1 LNKNFFYF
9 LLIFSLILILG
20 CIGGGQQ
27 QATPNETSG
36 QFSKGTF
43 SAKVIVNGQTTNTM
57 TLLSQQSAQIGLQ
70 IQNVGGSD
78 LKNVK
83 AILVGCAE
91 GVVHKD
97 KANIT
102 AGAQDFFSWTVTAQS
117 LSQSEIIN
125 CPTTIRVCYDRISRG
140 YTELKFIPED
150 YLDVPEPPNSFS
162 DSDVLATTFN
172 IGVTRVLTNI
182 SNDFSSTITIS
193 NIGQG
198 WVDYANYTGS
208 LSLNTLRKL
217 TINISSP
224 NVVITKLRDALVPVR
239 NITEISGSNW
249 TAVVLNASTAG
260 PDISL
265 LKLVQGNELY
275 LPIRLNVTNA
285 NPYQS
290 APITETLNVEIDHG
304 YCLDLATIQVTLR
317 GR

>member
-9 LLIFSLILILG
+9 LIIFSLILILG

-27 QATPNETSG
+27 QATSNETSG

-43 SAKVIVNGQTTNTM
+43 SAKVIVNGQNTNMM

-102 AGAQDFFSWTVTAQS
+102 AGGQDFFSWTVTAPS

-150 YLDVPEPPNSFS
+150 YLDTPEPPNSYS

-172 IGVTRVLTNI
+172 IGVTRVLKNGP
-182 SNDFSSTITIS
+182 NDFSGAITIS
-193 NIGQG
+193 NIGPG
-198 WVDYANYTGS
+198 WVDYVTYTEG
-208 LSLNTLRKL
+208 LSINTLRKL

-224 NVVITKLRDALVPVR
+224 NVAITKLRDEPG
-239 NITEISGSNW
+239 NYGS
-249 TAVVLNASTAG
+249 TFVLDAATAG
-260 PDISL
+260 SKISL

>member
-1 LNKNFFYF
+1 MNKNFFYF

-20 CIGGGQQ
+20 CIDGGQQ
-27 QATPNETSG
+27 QQPTSNETVG

-43 SAKVIVNGQTTNTM
+43 SAKVIVNGQSTNMM

-78 LKNVK
+78 IKNVK
-83 AILVGCAE
+83 AILVGCVE
-91 GVVHKD
+91 GTVHKD

-102 AGAQDFFSWTVTAQS
+102 AGSQDFFSWTVTAPP
-117 LSQSEIIN
+117 LSQSELIN

-140 YTELKFIPED
+140 YTELKFIPD
-150 YLDVPEPPNSFS
+150 AYLDAPEPPNSFS

-172 IGVTRVLTNI
+172 IGVTRVLNN
-182 SNDFSSTITIS
+182 SPNDFSGTITIS
-193 NIGQG
+193 NIGPG
-198 WVDYANYTGS
+198 WVDYVSYTDG
-208 LSLNTLRKL
+208 LSINTLRKL
-217 TINISSP
+217 TINVSSS
-224 NVVITKLRDALVPVR
+224 NVVITKLRDTPGNYGSSFVLDA
-239 NITEISGSNW
+239 TTAGSN
-249 TAVVLNASTAG
+249 
-260 PDISL
+260 ISL

-275 LPIRLNVTNA
+275 LPIRLNVTNS

>member
-1 LNKNFFYF
+1 MNKNFFYF

-20 CIGGGQQ
+20 CIDGGQQ
-27 QATPNETSG
+27 QQPTSNESVG

-43 SAKVIVNGQTTNTM
+43 SAKVIVNGQSTNMM

-78 LKNVK
+78 IKNVK
-83 AILVGCAE
+83 AILVGCVE
-91 GVVHKD
+91 GNATKD

-102 AGAQDFFSWTVTAQS
+102 AGGQDFFSWTVKAPS

-140 YTELKFIPED
+140 YTELKFIPDAYVEA
-150 YLDVPEPPNSFS
+150 PEAPNSYS

-172 IGVTRVLTNI
+172 IGVIRVLN
-182 SNDFSSTITIS
+182 NGPNEFSGAITIS
-193 NIGQG
+193 NIGRG
-198 WVDYANYTGS
+198 WVDYVNYTDS
-208 LSLNTLRKL
+208 LSINTLRKL
-217 TINISSP
+217 AINISSQEGSLQ
-224 NVVITKLRDALVPVR
+224 NVLITKLRDLPI
-239 NITEISGSNW
+239 NPTG
-249 TAVVLNASTAG
+249 TFVLEAASAG
-260 PDISL
+260 TSISL

-285 NPYQS
+285 AAFQT

-304 YCLDLATIQVTLR
+304 YCLDLATIQVSLR